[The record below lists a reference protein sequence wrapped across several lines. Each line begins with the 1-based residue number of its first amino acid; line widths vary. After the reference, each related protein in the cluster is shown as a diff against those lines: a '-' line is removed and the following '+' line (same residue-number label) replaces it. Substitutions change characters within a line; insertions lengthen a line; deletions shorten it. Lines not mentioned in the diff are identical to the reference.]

1 MLFIRI
7 LISFVASSETLSNG
21 QSYSLSAEVGLLTR
35 NIKIIGEEYSKMDE
49 ESFGA
54 RVLIG
59 LTADTT
65 RSYTGIS
72 LWVLNMYIIINNE
85 GDITV
90 TFH

>member
-1 MLFIRI
+1 
-7 LISFVASSETLSNG
+7 
-21 QSYSLSAEVGLLTR
+21 
-35 NIKIIGEEYSKMDE
+35 MDE

-72 LWVLNMYIIINNE
+72 SSIMKGI
-85 GDITV
+85 
-90 TFH
+90 

>member
-1 MLFIRI
+1 M
-7 LISFVASSETLSNG
+7 
-21 QSYSLSAEVGLLTR
+21 TR

-72 LWVLNMYIIINNE
+72 SSIMKGI
-85 GDITV
+85 
-90 TFH
+90 